1 MTVSNGENEDDA
13 IERGCGKPP
22 RVAVTTLDDLFSAQF
37 FVMTNC
43 ACSSCT
49 PDHPDG
55 SRDA

>member
-1 MTVSNGENEDDA
+1 MSGFVEYEPA
-13 IERGCGKPP
+13 

-49 PDHPDG
+49 PNHNEQEQ
-55 SRDA
+55 R

>member
-1 MTVSNGENEDDA
+1 MSGFVEYEPA
-13 IERGCGKPP
+13 

-49 PDHPDG
+49 PDHVNG
-55 SRDA
+55 GTDA